1 MSFSR
6 NYDNPADGGT
16 LPTFFVTATTGP
28 SIGDD
33 WFVDWSFFNGDFDAG
48 DFDIG
53 NDWDYHDSDGETD
66 YSNKNSNLYSVF
78 RHESAYLGNM
88 QGTVNL
94 VPHNPLEGFV
104 AGTPPNAMGQRD
116 FVAQGIVYRENLD
129 PNSFQYNTYR
139 GENNKTYQIPEI
151 AIDIVTGE
159 ESTDIGDR
167 LVSLY
172 NSFSNADEMQFIMQK
187 FGPDSAQDYFGL
199 NGYDE
204 LRAYNQNASYIPQV
218 INQSHET
225 ISLDGSIITFADG
238 TAFSTDL
245 SGDFSGDIG
254 NTYNDFYLSFLQ
266 DQVKNYNAGNDWNYA
281 SISSSEDGY
290 DVDGFNARGFRADGY
305 NVYGYDEDGFNKD
318 DINRQG
324 FNREGYNSG
333 GYDVDGYNVEGYDVD
348 GYNVAGYDREDRD
361 PEGYDVDGYDIAGY
375 DRENRDVD
383 GYDIEGR
390 DLMGYDR
397 EGYDGAGYDSD
408 GFDRQNVG
416 SDGFNRDG
424 VDGEGY
430 DRDGYDLE
438 GVDRDGYGLDGY
450 NTITGFDREGYNSD
464 GVNFDGLTAQE
475 IIDGYTVSEDGII
488 MLPETVVTGTPGDT
502 GNGNGNDDGLG
513 LDGSDL
519 GLDLIGDNGGYGDG
533 SVSLDGS
540 GPGIVSEPDDLG
552 VLTKEQEEAKRKL
565 IEEIQNRFKGTRRD
579 YNEFLQS
586 EEGEAQ
592 VKDLGDWLNKNAMP
606 GGQFDMSKKDALMDK
621 LIALTTG
628 NQFGGLNGFA
638 MGINLLEGMIN
649 RNIIDPPNIGFF
661 INNIAE
667 EHISEKLLGTI
678 EKIVP
683 DFVENITGL
692 SAVLQANSDPA
703 SGYLA
708 QGFDLSAWLLGD
720 LDMAREVDYGL
731 LPATEQLAQQEYD
744 LVVAQF
750 GQANADYILNDPE
763 TNDQNFFERAINILG
778 ETVYGTALEQEFE
791 KIKETVT
798 PEEYEKFQAEIDAQP
813 GLFSKLA
820 TLISSGYDSL
830 VEPFSPIGDVMQSIG
845 FHQQYYIGG
854 TLPTNLINILS
865 SSATGLPVGSI
876 LNMVG
881 GAMAPSGQELS
892 DYLWSKGIDPTTA
905 TRADIGRFL
914 VDQNYEVPD
923 FNYDT
928 GEFTLPTETEDGT
941 PFNYDSD
948 GDGFFDLFRENVSNL
963 FGGDDSLIGNIIDA
977 DNAGPGDGNG
987 LFDTATKVAG
997 EVVTGI
1003 GETGSDIFDGIT
1015 LTGVDNGSPNVPDI
1029 FGPNAGTTP
1038 DPDANLFGP
1047 SAGDPSLL
1055 DDGSGLPFDTTTTTD
1070 TTTDPDNTS
1079 AVDAGANIDTTMPD
1093 DYEESDYDVAYEAA
1107 KYLIGAVDAQRFKG
1121 VGLSDPELQDLIGSY
1136 SSDIS
1141 QRELL
1146 RALELNRGEQTGIN
1160 ELRDVQKQAD
1170 LDLLGNYGQEYADA
1184 VRGLDPTALGVLGQQ
1199 EELSNRLYSRA
1210 SGDLTAE
1217 QEADAEERAFEIAA
1231 QTGRTLDSTRIAN
1244 VIRAEEDTV
1253 ANLEGRAQQ
1262 AGTSTY
1268 NMSRGLTG
1276 NIPSMLLGNTGNPYG
1291 TGVGQIT
1298 PPLGV
1303 GDIVSMSTSQ
1313 YAQQQNI
1320 EQAQLQLAS
1329 VQRNY
1334 DAAVAA
1340 NEPSKAQEFLARA
1353 NEIITYINL
1362 AKSGAEAIGSLPKT
1376 IQDVRTGISDAW
1388 QGITGLFAG
1397 GNKSANND
1405 TLTQA
1410 INRKYDSVSYDTGG
1424 PSSTSWDLGTF

>member
-16 LPTFFVTATTGP
+16 LATFFVTATTGP
-28 SIGDD
+28 SIGIDDFGD
-33 WFVDWSFFNGDFDAG
+33 WFDNDGFGDFE
-48 DFDIG
+48 IG
-53 NDWDYHDSDGETD
+53 NDWDYGDSDGETD
-66 YSNKNSNLYSVF
+66 YSNKNSSIYSVF

-104 AGTPPNAMGQRD
+104 AGTPPDAMDQRD
-116 FVAQGIVYRENLD
+116 FVAQGILYRENLD

-151 AIDIVTGE
+151 AIDIFTGE

-167 LVSLY
+167 LISLY

-199 NGYDE
+199 NNYDE

-348 GYNVAGYDREDRD
+348 GY
-361 PEGYDVDGYDIAGY
+361 DIAGY

-488 MLPETVVTGTPGDT
+488 MLPETVVTGTPDNT
-502 GNGNGNDDGLG
+502 GNGNDDGLG
-513 LDGSDL
+513 LDGLGLDGPDL
-519 GLDLIGDNGGYGDG
+519 GLDPIGDNDG
-533 SVSLDGS
+533 FGNGSIDLDGN
-540 GPGIVSEPDDLG
+540 GPGIVAEPDPSN
-552 VLTKEQEEAKRKL
+552 LTPFDQEKL
-565 IEEIQNRFKGTRRD
+565 NEIRNRFGGTRRA

-586 EEGEAQ
+586 DEGKEKA
-592 VKDLGDWLNKNAMP
+592 KNLGDFINDNISP
-606 GGQFDMSKKDALMDK
+606 SGEFDMTKRAELFDK
-621 LIALTTG
+621 IALVATDG
-628 NQFGGLNGFA
+628 GFAGLNAFA
-638 MGINLLEGMIN
+638 LGVNLVEGIVGTNLIDVPNVGYLIDNLTEKFLDDNLLS
-649 RNIIDPPNIGFF
+649 D
-661 INNIAE
+661 
-667 EHISEKLLGTI
+667 I
-678 EKIVP
+678 EKVVP
-683 DFVENITGL
+683 DFFQKLTGIDQI
-692 SAVLQANSDPA
+692 LQANSDP

-708 QGFDLSAWLLGD
+708 QGFDFSAWLLGD
-720 LDMAREVDYGL
+720 MGMAREVDYGL
-731 LPATEQLAQQEYD
+731 RPATEQIRQQQEDYLREFLGNDAYESFIETTPQDDPNFFQQAID
-744 LVVAQF
+744 LVSDTVF
-750 GQANADYILNDPE
+750 GTE
-763 TNDQNFFERAINILG
+763 
-778 ETVYGTALEQEFE
+778 LEQFL
-791 KIKETVT
+791 KDIKGEVDEETYNEVKARID
-798 PEEYEKFQAEIDAQP
+798 EEPSLFNKLGQLVSSGWDSLAEI
-813 GLFSKLA
+813 G
-820 TLISSGYDSL
+820 
-830 VEPFSPIGDVMQSIG
+830 SPIGDALETFG
-845 FHQQYYIGG
+845 FNQQKYLGG
-854 TLPTNLINILS
+854 TLPTNLLNYLGAASLGVPI
-865 SSATGLPVGSI
+865 GS
-876 LNMVG
+876 LLDMVG
-881 GAMAPSGQELS
+881 GGLAPSGQALS
-892 DYLWSKGIDPTTA
+892 DYLYANGIDPTTA
-905 TRADIGRFL
+905 TRSDIGAFL
-914 VDQNYEVPD
+914 VNQNYNVPG
-923 FNYDT
+923 FNSQT
-928 GEFTLPTETEDGT
+928 GEFEVQTDADGNE
-941 PFNYDSD
+941 FNTDSD
-948 GDGFFDLFRENVSNL
+948 GDGFFDSFIDNVSSL
-963 FGGDDSLIGNIIDA
+963 AGDQTVSGDIIGSINDGLIGDGGIIDTIIDSGTTITSGA
-977 DNAGPGDGNG
+977 VNEA
-987 LFDTATKVAG
+987 
-997 EVVTGI
+997 I
-1003 GETGSDIFDGIT
+1003 DIFDGAT
-1015 LTGVDNGSPNVPDI
+1015 LGGNQNGNGTDGSTVATVFDGGNGS
-1029 FGPNAGTTP
+1029 GNAELDGSGF
-1038 DPDANLFGP
+1038 DAYGNAI
-1047 SAGDPSLL
+1047 SGD
-1055 DDGSGLPFDTTTTTD
+1055 DDGSGDDGSSGNNGGNENVDGNDSITGTGNMGD
-1070 TTTDPDNTS
+1070 IDES
-1079 AVDAGANIDTTMPD
+1079 AYDA
-1093 DYEESDYDVAYEAA
+1093 AYETAKFLLGAEAA
-1107 KYLIGAVDAQRFKG
+1107 ERFRG
-1121 VGLSDPELQDLIGSY
+1121 LGLSNSELQDIIGNY
-1136 SSDIS
+1136 SSDVS
-1141 QRELL
+1141 QRELARL
-1146 RALELNRGEQTGIN
+1146 IELNRGEQTGIN
-1160 ELRDVQKQAD
+1160 ELRDIQKASD

-1199 EELSNRLYSRA
+1199 EELSNRLYRKA
-1210 SGDLTAE
+1210 AGDLTAE
-1217 QEADAEERAFEIAA
+1217 EEADAEERAFEIAA
-1231 QTGRTLDSTRIAN
+1231 QSGRTLDSTRIAN
-1244 VIRAEEDTV
+1244 VIRAEEDTI

-1276 NIPSMLLGNTGNPYG
+1276 NIPAMLLGNAGNPYG
-1291 TGVGQIT
+1291 TGVGQVS
-1298 PPLGV
+1298 PPLGI
-1303 GDIVSMSTSQ
+1303 GDVVSMGTQQ
-1313 YAQQQNI
+1313 YAQRQNI
-1320 EQAQLQLAS
+1320 AQAQAQLAS

-1334 DAAVAA
+1334 QAAVAA
-1340 NEPSKAQEFLARA
+1340 NEPSRAQEYLAQA
-1353 NEIITYINL
+1353 NEITSYISIASQGLQFLSNAPENFNKL
-1362 AKSGAEAIGSLPKT
+1362 KNSVSN
-1376 IQDVRTGISDAW
+1376 AW
-1388 QGITGLFAG
+1388 DGITTLFSG
-1397 GNKSANND
+1397 GSGNYAYDPNSAFNLGSNTFNAD
-1405 TLTQA
+1405 DYLNT
-1410 INRKYDSVSYDTGG
+1410 
-1424 PSSTSWDLGTF
+1424 TSFGTSGNFDWGDY